1 MVCMEAN
8 KDFALL
14 VGRAFLREL
23 ENGHRS
29 EAIAFGRALLLALGR
44 KGPEE
49 EREPV
54 AHHRVHGDSLVL
66 AEN

>member
-1 MVCMEAN
+1 MVCMEPN

-23 ENGHRS
+23 GNGHRT

-44 KGPEE
+44 RGPEE
-49 EREPV
+49 RESV
-54 AHHRVHGDSLVL
+54 AHHRLHGDSLVL